1 MRRTSLTAVAALLAL
16 AGCGGGDKSAG
27 NAAAAGAG
35 EDKPSAKGR
44 AEAAAG
50 AVKLDPG
57 EWEVTS
63 EMTKVSGT
71 GVPPAVL
78 AAMQG
83 HKQTTR
89 QCITPEQASHPLD
102 MSGDARKD
110 CDYSKFAMG
119 GGRMDGTITC
129 RSDKGDGATVSMT
142 MNGQFSARSYQ
153 AAMSMTTGSKEA
165 SMTME
170 MRASA
175 HRIGECKAGSDG

>member
-1 MRRTSLTAVAALLAL
+1 MRRIFFAAVAGSLAL
-16 AGCGGGDKSAG
+16 AGCGEGDKNEG
-27 NAAAAGAG
+27 NAAAGSDQG
-35 EDKPSAKGR
+35 KPSAQAR
-44 AEAAAG
+44 ADAGPG

-71 GVPPAVL
+71 GLPPAAI

-83 HKQTTR
+83 QKQTTR

-102 MSGDARKD
+102 MPGDAKKN

-119 GGRMDGTITC
+119 NGRMDGTITC
-129 RSDKGDGATVSMT
+129 KGDKDGGTTVSMT

-153 AAMSMTTGSKEA
+153 AAMSMTTGNKEGT
-165 SMTME
+165 MTME

-175 HRIGECKAGSDG
+175 HRVGECKGGADE

>member
-1 MRRTSLTAVAALLAL
+1 MMRNLTIVASAGLFAL
-16 AGCGGGDKSAG
+16 AACGGGDKGSG

-35 EDKPSAKGR
+35 EDRPSAQDS
-44 AEAAAG
+44 AAPG

-71 GVPPAVL
+71 GLPPAAI

-83 HKQTTR
+83 QKQTTR

-102 MSGDARKD
+102 MSGDAKKN

-129 RSDKGDGATVSMT
+129 KAGKDGGATVSMT

-153 AAMSMTTGSKEA
+153 AAMSMTTGSKEGA
-165 SMTME
+165 MTME

-175 HRIGECKAGSDG
+175 HRIGECKAGAEG